1 MRYMFTSP
9 RENTSGN
16 PYLLPLP
23 IAAQLVCFSVKYY
36 LKRFYQEMNRFLD
49 HKLSFILIYRV
60 TFLPKL
66 CQDRLD
72 VQLECALRAR
82 NVSNL
87 YVDIL
92 H

>member
-1 MRYMFTSP
+1 MQRSHDVLVPEKAVQNLPLRMRYMFTSP

-60 TFLPKL
+60 TFFT
-66 CQDRLD
+66 
-72 VQLECALRAR
+72 
-82 NVSNL
+82 
-87 YVDIL
+87 
-92 H
+92 